1 MISAIEMIFEKDLR
15 DRLEISAKSGRRRS
29 VCVRASCILTFGRR

>member
-15 DRLEISAKSGRRRS
+15 DRLEISAKSG
-29 VCVRASCILTFGRR
+29 VGDGQYVYVQAAY